1 MAFSIPLCQPGEPLP
16 RGDGRR
22 RSPRT
27 WGYWTEQKLS
37 MLAAYLPAFTRASQ
51 KSRRTLYLD
60 LFAGQDRNLS
70 RTTGEPI
77 SGSPRVALD
86 TAPPFSKA
94 IFFELPSQAAGLEA
108 ELKSS
113 YPGRDF
119 EVIPG
124 NCNETIR
131 EVLKRLTAGEWHW
144 APTFVL
150 LDQQAAEIEWATLEA
165 LASFKHRSRSKA
177 ELWLLFA
184 PSMLPRGLASVDPRD
199 AERFA
204 DRVTA
209 MFGTAEWRDAYR
221 ARQEG
226 LLGPAELRDELLNLM
241 RWRLEN
247 LLGYKATHS
256 FQMKNTRG
264 SDIYEMVFATD
275 HDAGEK
281 IMSHIYR
288 MAAEAQPR
296 MRAEAVAKL
305 EAEREEKSGILSLLP
320 PMAKVINSVPSY
332 KHEPPRPPYQ
342 LPAGE

>member
-1 MAFSIPLCQPGEPLP
+1 MSR
-16 RGDGRR
+16 RGGQR

-37 MLAAYLPAFTRASQ
+37 MLAAYLPAFTKASQ

-94 IFFELPSQAAGLEA
+94 VFFELPGQAAGLEA
-108 ELKSS
+108 ELRTS

-119 EVIPG
+119 EVVPG
-124 NCNETIR
+124 DCNKTVS
-131 EVLKRLTAGEWHW
+131 EVLERLTAEEWHW

-165 LASFKHRSRSKA
+165 LAKFKHRSRSKA

-184 PSMLPRGLASVDPRD
+184 PSMLPRGLASVDPED

-204 DRVTA
+204 KRVTA
-209 MFGTAEWRDAYR
+209 MFGTEVWRDAYE
-221 ARQEG
+221 ARQQG
-226 LLGPAELRDELLNLM
+226 RLSAAELRDELLNLI

-247 LLGYKATHS
+247 ILGYKATHS

-264 SDIYEMVFATD
+264 ADIYEMVFATD

-288 MAAEAQPR
+288 MAADAQPR
-296 MRAEAVAKL
+296 MRAEAVAKV
-305 EAEREEKSGILSLLP
+305 EAEREEKSGVLSLIP
-320 PMAKVINSVPSY
+320 PMAKVINTVPRY
-332 KHEPPRPPYQ
+332 KHEPPREPYR
-342 LPAGE
+342 LPADE